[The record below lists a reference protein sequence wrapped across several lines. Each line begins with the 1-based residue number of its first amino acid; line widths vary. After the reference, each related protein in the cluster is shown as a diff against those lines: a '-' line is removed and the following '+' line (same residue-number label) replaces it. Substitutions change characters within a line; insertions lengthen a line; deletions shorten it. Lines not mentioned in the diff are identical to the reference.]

1 MGRVLAD
8 HDFHPDQPTVRIF
21 RTPPAGVL
29 RLDDS
34 VAISEA
40 DYGGTVLRH
49 YAFAG
54 RWFKVNVT
62 TDRGGRLTETG
73 DRTRKFAFDC
83 DIATPMEC
91 EGDSTFAADLFTDVL
106 VRQDGTSHVVAD
118 RDEFREML
126 GRGVISAA
134 EGRGAERGL
143 RELVDLIEAGWLL
156 RWPSDLVPFGPCR
169 PPRARPI
176 RARPGPRPPAAW
188 YPSDLVTGMV
198 RAGTRARHRAVR
210 PYPGQCAPA
219 RPARRR
225 CRRPAT
231 WPA

>member
-1 MGRVLAD
+1 M
-8 HDFHPDQPTVRIF
+8 
-21 RTPPAGVL
+21 L

-54 RWFKVNVT
+54 HWFKVNVT

-134 EGRGAERGL
+134 EGRGAESGL
-143 RELVDLIEAGWLL
+143 RELVDLIEAGVAAAMAE
-156 RWPSDLVPFGPCR
+156 RSGPVRAVPASPGT
-169 PPRARPI
+169 ADA
-176 RARPGPRPPAAW
+176 ARPGPRPPAAW

-210 PYPGQCAPA
+210 PYPGRCAPA